1 VWPIYKSIT
10 GHDPITGEDLEAWE
24 RAVGAGMAVVDLA
37 ALLAVIPSGG
47 ASVAGAAVART
58 VVRELLVNALATGVS
73 LLTYDMAV
81 ALDLPPWLA
90 TLAAMGVG
98 LGISVAGTR
107 AVIRRLDAAG
117 KPVGDPIEIDLAKPK
132 TPQPEPPPP
141 KGVDPDEPWPGGG
154 LAADVIPGKP
164 PAITDIP
171 SVHPPDPPPPPK
183 LLPEPDPAPIT
194 PDKPKTKP
202 RPEPDPTPPKVPE
215 EWVDVSHYNT
225 HPADDFVRVVG
236 VDSTGR
242 LADVADSAAD
252 EAAAMAA
259 VNPASNDL
267 VLGPWVPG
275 DPKSYEQVA
284 HAAGATYFDMGQAYD
299 QIYAIVERTVGEK
312 AASEAMWKINQ
323 RFLDQQIAQGKTI
336 YFTSDPRLIDDWRAT
351 YKEWTY
357 IKARLGGK
365 VELEQVGDYWVVVP
379 L

>member
-1 VWPIYKSIT
+1 
-10 GHDPITGEDLEAWE
+10 
-24 RAVGAGMAVVDLA
+24 
-37 ALLAVIPSGG
+37 
-47 ASVAGAAVART
+47 

-117 KPVGDPIEIDLAKPK
+117 KPIGDPIEIDLAKPK
-132 TPQPEPPPP
+132 TPPTEPLPPDKP
-141 KGVDPDEPWPGGG
+141 RPGSG
-154 LAADVIPGKP
+154 LTADVTPGKTP
-164 PAITDIP
+164 SIP

-194 PDKPKTKP
+194 PEKPKTKP

-225 HPADDFVRVVG
+225 HPSDDFVRVVG

-242 LADVADSAAD
+242 LADVADGAAD
-252 EAAAMAA
+252 ETAAMAA
-259 VNPASNDL
+259 VNPGSDKL
-267 VLGPWVPG
+267 VLGTWERN
-275 DPKSYEQVA
+275 DPRSYEQVA
-284 HAAGATYFDMGQAYD
+284 HAAGATYFDMGEAYD
-299 QIYAIVERTVGEK
+299 QIYAILKRTVGK
-312 AASEAMWKINQ
+312 GGADAAMWKINQ
-323 RFLDQQIAQGKTI
+323 RFLDQQLAQGKTV
-336 YFTSDPRLIDDWRAT
+336 YFTVDPRTIVRWRAT

-357 IKARLGGK
+357 IKDQLGGN
-365 VELEQVGDYWVVVP
+365 VTLEQVGDCWMVVP